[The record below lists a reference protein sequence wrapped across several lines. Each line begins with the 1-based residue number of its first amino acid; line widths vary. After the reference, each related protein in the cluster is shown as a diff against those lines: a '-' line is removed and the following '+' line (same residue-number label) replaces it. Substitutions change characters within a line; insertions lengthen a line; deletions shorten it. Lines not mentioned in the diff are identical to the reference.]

1 MVTNNTM
8 QQSEDAAPQAAITD
22 ERQAGKIRRRVARF
36 KQAGLLTAS
45 GDIRI
50 FQAIG
55 LDDLTQA
62 YQLVHDVFVQQNYIQ
77 PQPGG
82 VRVRTFEAL
91 PEMATFVAK
100 VNGRVIAVMSLIPD
114 SSDMGLPSDKV
125 FQTELDTLRSQGRRV
140 GEITNL
146 AVAEEYRNT
155 AVFFELSRCIYAYG
169 TNIGL
174 DDFFISISPGHG
186 MFFEA
191 ILAFEPWGDRR
202 CYDKSTEDIVEG
214 KRLDLHAFPECM
226 KQTDAALNQEAF
238 LCDWFFQSNPH
249 FGYTKLSSRVASM
262 RFLDPALL
270 RALFVEKSDLFSRCG
285 EATLNALR
293 ERWGFPVYHQV
304 AMGSEAWASK
314 SAVA

>member
-1 MVTNNTM
+1 MVTPDTM
-8 QQSEDAAPQAAITD
+8 QNNQEPASEATVSE

-62 YQLVHDVFVQQNYIQ
+62 YRLVHDVFVHQNYIQ

-82 VRVRTFEAL
+82 MRVREFEAL

-100 VNGRVIAVMSLIPD
+100 VDGKVIAVMSVVPD
-114 SSDMGLPSDKV
+114 STDMGLPSDKV
-125 FQTELDTLRSQGRRV
+125 FSDELNKLRESGRRV

-191 ILAFEPWGDRR
+191 ILAFEAWGDRR
-202 CYDKSTEDIVEG
+202 CYDQTTADIVEG
-214 KRLDLHAFPECM
+214 KRLDLKAFPDCM
-226 KQTDAALNQEAF
+226 TRTDAALGGEAF
-238 LCDWFFQSNPH
+238 LRDWFFDTNPH
-249 FGYTKLSSRVASM
+249 FGYTRLSSRVASM
-262 RFLDPALL
+262 RFKDPNLL
-270 RALFVEKSDLFSRCG
+270 RELFVNQSDLLPRCS
-285 EATLNALR
+285 EAALKIIR
-293 ERWGFPVYHQV
+293 ERWGLQTFHQV
-304 AMGSEAWASK
+304 ALSSVWPAK
-314 SAVA
+314 VAVA